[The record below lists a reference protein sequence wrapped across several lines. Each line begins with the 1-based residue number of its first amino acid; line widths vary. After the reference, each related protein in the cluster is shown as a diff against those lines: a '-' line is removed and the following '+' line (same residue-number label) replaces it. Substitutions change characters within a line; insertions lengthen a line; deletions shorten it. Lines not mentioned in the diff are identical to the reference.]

1 MDIELGLSLVPAS
14 RSEFMVPVVESPV
27 RVPEVDE
34 EEDEEDGVGDV
45 VFAFGFPTCE
55 LVDCA
60 PAEPAT
66 SAPASRIAEQV

>member
-1 MDIELGLSLVPAS
+1 LSLPAVFVLSIELELD
-14 RSEFMVPVVESPV
+14 VPVRE
-27 RVPEVDE
+27 PEVD

-45 VFAFGFPTCE
+45 VFAFGLPICE

-66 SAPASRIAEQV
+66 RAPASRIAEHA

>member
-1 MDIELGLSLVPAS
+1 LPLPALFVLSIELEL
-14 RSEFMVPVVESPV
+14 EVPVRE
-27 RVPEVDE
+27 PEVD

-45 VFAFGFPTCE
+45 VFAFGLPTCE

-66 SAPASRIAEQV
+66 SAPASRIAEQA